1 MFIQNQ
7 SYYKKFEDYDD
18 KVWEKV
24 MQSNL
29 SELTELQKKMI
40 SHFKEKKICNI
51 ILVLSTYGLVGP
63 DFSIYKDL
71 SSKIFMEVNFL

>member
-1 MFIQNQ
+1 
-7 SYYKKFEDYDD
+7 
-18 KVWEKV
+18 

-29 SELTELQKKMI
+29 SGAYRASKKMI
-40 SHFKEKKICNI
+40 SHFKEKNLGNI

-71 SSKIFMEVNFL
+71 SSKKIFMEVNFL